1 MKKRTLLVVFLF
13 SFFNIIAQNPYDIK
27 ATNKLETKTEVKS
40 KDETFILENFPFIHM
55 SNWTKGMK
63 FMIFPDEDNSTT
75 KYLFDIKEYKS
86 KYQIKASEYYN
97 KIFTVENIE
106 ERIVD
111 CPRGSCTRTYVIFDC
126 EGKKFE
132 YEYIG
137 DKKEMSNS
145 NVFTNIHDFVYLDE
159 IDNARKLLVG
169 KTFYIISSL
178 YTGFQHNNYIP
189 VAIVNIGIGDIN
201 DHVKIVYET
210 TDKKQFE
217 VNTTLSGTNTS
228 TIFERFQDIF
238 SLENPKN
245 KYPKINAEIWSI
257 IQKGK
262 VRSGMTKQ
270 ECRLSWGQPESINK
284 TSGKW
289 GVHEQW
295 VYSTSSYLYFENGR
309 LTSIQN

>member
-1 MKKRTLLVVFLF
+1 MKKRILLAVMLF
-13 SFFNIIAQNPYDIK
+13 SFLNIIAQNPYDVK
-27 ATNKLETKTEVKS
+27 ATNLSETKTVVKS
-40 KDETFILENFPFIHM
+40 KDEKFIEENFPFIQM
-55 SNWTKGMK
+55 SNWTGGMK
-63 FMIFPDEDNSTT
+63 FMIFPDEDNSPNN
-75 KYLFDIKEYKS
+75 YLFDIHEYKS
-86 KYQIKASEYYN
+86 VYKVRASEYYN

-111 CPRGSCTRTYVIFDC
+111 CPRGNCTRTYVIFNCDS
-126 EGKKFE
+126 KKFE

-137 DKKEMSNS
+137 DRKEMSNS
-145 NVFTNIHDFVYLDE
+145 DVFTNIHDLVYLDE
-159 IDNARKLLVG
+159 IDNARKLLIG
-169 KTFYIISSL
+169 KTFYVISRL
-178 YTGFQHNNYIP
+178 NTGFQHNNYIP
-189 VAIVNIGIGDIN
+189 IIIKNVGIGTIN
-201 DHVKIVYET
+201 DHVKIIYET

-228 TIFERFQDIF
+228 PIFDRFQNIF

-270 ECRLSWGQPESINK
+270 ECRLSWGEPESINK

-295 VYSTSSYLYFENGR
+295 VYSTSSYLYFENGK